1 VPAGTVGNLLED
13 DVMSHYF
20 HHVPG
25 RIRIRSRQ
33 FRANLAKARELAAV
47 LRQADGVHDV
57 RVNDRNGSLT
67 IQYEADGD
75 TGTRLVNLLAGAGFT
90 PNGSASPTT
99 SASGGD
105 DLVATFSRAIVGA
118 VAQQTV
124 TRSLSTLALMFR

>member
-1 VPAGTVGNLLED
+1 
-13 DVMSHYF
+13 MSHYF

-33 FRANLAKARELAAV
+33 FRANLARARELAEV
-47 LRQADGVHDV
+47 LGRADGVHDV
-57 RVNDRNGSLT
+57 RVNERNGSIT

-75 TGTRLVNLLAGAGFT
+75 TGTRIVNMLAGAGFT
-90 PNGSASPTT
+90 PNGSAAPTK
-99 SASGGD
+99 SAAGGD